1 MLVPLYK
8 RADKGWVQ
16 ERLDLE
22 RNFQL
27 QQVIE
32 MEKEQK
38 EEVGFAW
45 GSNPLRK
52 FTQKSNALSAV
63 SANFCAQFVE
73 QKMKALCF
81 VWSVLGKRK
90 RGKR

>member
-8 RADKGWVQ
+8 GADKGWIQ
-16 ERLDLE
+16 ERLNLE
-22 RNFQL
+22 RSFQL

-45 GSNPLRK
+45 
-52 FTQKSNALSAV
+52 AV
-63 SANFCAQFVE
+63 ILCANLHKNQTLCRPFLQIFVHNLLN
-73 QKMKALCF
+73 KK
-81 VWSVLGKRK
+81 
-90 RGKR
+90 